1 MSPHEEEL
9 TGEVGIDTNE
19 GNKVNSVRFSPD
31 KVDERIKANLKPL
44 HAQISALTEMMDS
57 LTQGNSA
64 REFTTAS
71 TRALQSQLES
81 PFTGAPGTS
90 SFPTVAPLTTAGY
103 SPDTAHEYK
112 LYATLQRSCCQ
123 KSLAY

>member
-1 MSPHEEEL
+1 MSFSYKFKTLGSGNTYDSSAQPKMSPHEEEL

-19 GNKVNSVRFSPD
+19 GNEVNSVRFSPD

-71 TRALQSQLES
+71 TRELQSQLES
-81 PFTGAPGTS
+81 PFTGAPG
-90 SFPTVAPLTTAGY
+90 PLV
-103 SPDTAHEYK
+103 S
-112 LYATLQRSCCQ
+112 QR
-123 KSLAY
+123 